1 MSRLSPVSCSLQ
13 MGRKETEGCE
23 KTQGGGHGGGGTQ
36 TLLETPDSGNEKMST
51 RWEQGGEGA
60 AVRGKIRDG

>member
-1 MSRLSPVSCSLQ
+1 

-23 KTQGGGHGGGGTQ
+23 KTEGGGHGGGGTQ
-36 TLLETPDSGNEKMST
+36 TLLDTPDSGNEKMST

-60 AVRGKIRDG
+60 GGQRSVVK